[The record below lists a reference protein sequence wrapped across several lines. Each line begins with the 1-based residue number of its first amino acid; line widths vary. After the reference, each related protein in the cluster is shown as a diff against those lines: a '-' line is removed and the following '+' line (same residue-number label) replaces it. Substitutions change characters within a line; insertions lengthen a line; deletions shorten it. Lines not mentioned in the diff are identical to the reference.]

1 MMAQALVI
9 TSVVM
14 LAVFFYLLD
23 ACRFLIPYRDVLIR
37 DYGREIA
44 VFAGLVFL
52 NLFAVIY
59 QGTSHPGAQGH
70 RAEAP
75 PPGEAG
81 AQRRRGRW
89 RSLRQVRAMSRGG
102 DARDAEPRADA
113 SCGAAADA

>member
-1 MMAQALVI
+1 MMAQAFVI

-44 VFAGLVFL
+44 AFAGLVFL

-59 QGTSHPGAQGH
+59 QGARIVGLKDT
-70 RAEAP
+70 
-75 PPGEAG
+75 
-81 AQRRRGRW
+81 GRK
-89 RSLRQVRAMSRGG
+89 LRHLEKQVRSGDAVGG
-102 DARDAEPRADA
+102 DLSGRFD
-113 SCGAAADA
+113 S

>member
-1 MMAQALVI
+1 MMAQAFVI

-14 LAVFFYLLD
+14 LAVLFYLLD

-59 QGTSHPGAQGH
+59 QGARILGLKDT
-70 RAEAP
+70 
-75 PPGEAG
+75 
-81 AQRRRGRW
+81 GRK
-89 RSLRQVRAMSRGG
+89 LRHLEKQVRSGDAVGG
-102 DARDAEPRADA
+102 DLSGRFEP
-113 SCGAAADA
+113 

>member
-1 MMAQALVI
+1 MMAQAFVI

-59 QGTSHPGAQGH
+59 QGARIVGLKDT
-70 RAEAP
+70 
-75 PPGEAG
+75 
-81 AQRRRGRW
+81 GRK
-89 RSLRQVRAMSRGG
+89 LRHLEKQVRTGDAVGG
-102 DARDAEPRADA
+102 DLSGRFD
-113 SCGAAADA
+113 S

>member
-1 MMAQALVI
+1 MMAQAFVI

-59 QGTSHPGAQGH
+59 QGARILGLKDT
-70 RAEAP
+70 
-75 PPGEAG
+75 
-81 AQRRRGRW
+81 GRK
-89 RSLRQVRAMSRGG
+89 LRHLEKQVRSGDAVGG
-102 DARDAEPRADA
+102 DLSGRFEP
-113 SCGAAADA
+113 

>member
-1 MMAQALVI
+1 MIAQAFVI

-44 VFAGLVFL
+44 GFAGLVFL

-59 QGTSHPGAQGH
+59 QGARILGLKDT
-70 RAEAP
+70 
-75 PPGEAG
+75 
-81 AQRRRGRW
+81 GRK
-89 RSLRQVRAMSRGG
+89 LRHLEKQVRSGDAVGG
-102 DARDAEPRADA
+102 DLSGRFEP
-113 SCGAAADA
+113 